1 VGLEDARPSRRAPR
15 GGCEEIV
22 KGFLLAAGVGTRLRP
37 LTNAIPKCLVPIQ
50 GAPLLAIWLEWCAMY
65 DIDEILL
72 NSHAHSERV
81 REFIDAYRGPV
92 RVTLTREPELLG
104 SAGTLHVNRDFVAG
118 EKEFAVLYADV
129 LTNCRFD
136 RLLDFH
142 RIRHSPVTLGTY
154 RVPNPTQCG
163 IIATDDTGRVVEFTE
178 KPQFPKANTA
188 FSGILIGGPALLEH
202 VPERIPADI
211 GFDVLPELIGEMFAF
226 PIADCVFDIGTMEKY
241 EQAQREWL
249 GLAGNN

>member
-1 VGLEDARPSRRAPR
+1 M
-15 GGCEEIV
+15 

-50 GAPLLAIWLEWCAMY
+50 GVPLLAIWLEWCAMY

-81 REFIDAYRGPV
+81 REFVDAYRGPV
-92 RVTLTREPELLG
+92 RVTLTHEPELLG
-104 SAGTLHVNRDFVAG
+104 SAGTLHVNRDFVAA

-163 IIATDDTGRVVEFTE
+163 IIVSDDSGRVVEFVE
-178 KPQFPKANTA
+178 KPQFPKADTA
-188 FSGILIGGPALLEH
+188 FSGILIGGPALLDR
-202 VPERIPADI
+202 VPEKTPSDI
-211 GFDVLPELIGEMFAF
+211 GFDVLPELVGAMFAF
-226 PIADCVFDIGTMEKY
+226 PITDYVFDIGTMEKY
-241 EQAQREWL
+241 EQAQREWP
-249 GLAGNN
+249 GLVASS

>member
-1 VGLEDARPSRRAPR
+1 
-15 GGCEEIV
+15 V